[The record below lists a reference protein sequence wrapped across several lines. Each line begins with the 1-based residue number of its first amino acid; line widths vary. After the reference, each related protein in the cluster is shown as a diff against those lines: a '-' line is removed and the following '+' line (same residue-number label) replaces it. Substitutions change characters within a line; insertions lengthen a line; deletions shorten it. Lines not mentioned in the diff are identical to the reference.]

1 MPTPIGYE
9 WLKEHYQL
17 RVIPHSVRSY
27 TGGLLGT
34 KANQVKRHEIL
45 EQNFPDSARPEET
58 LTGHLLFALK
68 YEGANPAYLRQVFL
82 QTGAKDQIQ
91 STIQKRPSSRWG
103 RRLWFW
109 YEYLTETLL
118 PLPDCKAVKYESVLD
133 EERYFTAHP
142 INVRRY
148 CLRNN
153 LPGHRRFLPLVQKTD
168 ALREESNAR
177 LEHCINSALT
187 DYDEEVFTRASRF
200 LTTYE
205 TRTSSEIESENITPD
220 KYIRFGRALEMAG
233 QTPLTKERLIE
244 IQNIIKDGHQQEPD
258 YRVEQNYIGG
268 PGPQGVALPPPRPEN
283 IEDLMDDWFAMS
295 GRLAESDIPASVRAG
310 ILSASFVYLHPF
322 MDGNGRIS
330 RYLIQDVLAKSGIL
344 QPGIIL
350 PVSGGILN
358 RQQDYYQTLDLL
370 SKAICAQTDYY
381 IDEAGHITIE
391 GETDHLFRYLDLTRY
406 CQWLCEV
413 IGDVAEHLL
422 PKEIDTLVLADRL
435 YRALDDFLDLS
446 AKELRLMVKIILDNK
461 GKLSKRKQKQFEFLT
476 EHDFKQ
482 INRMA
487 SEVLKDSIRKK
498 PDELTQ

>member
-1 MPTPIGYE
+1 MPVPIGYE
-9 WLKEHYQL
+9 WLKEHFQL
-17 RVIPHSVRSY
+17 SVVPHSVRSF

-34 KANQVKRHEIL
+34 RADQIKRHEIL
-45 EQNFPDSARPEET
+45 EQNLPDSARPEET
-58 LTGHLLFALK
+58 LAGHLLFALEH
-68 YEGANPAYLRQVFL
+68 EGANPAYLRQVFL

-91 STIQKRPSSRWG
+91 STIQKRPSGRWS

-142 INVRRY
+142 INIRRY

-153 LPGHRRFLPLVQKTD
+153 LPGHGRFLPLVQKTD
-168 ALREESNAR
+168 ALRKESDAS
-177 LEHCINSALT
+177 LEQCLHSALA
-187 DYDEEVFTRASRF
+187 DYDEEVFARASRF

-283 IEDLMDDWFAMS
+283 IEDLMDDWFTMVE
-295 GRLAESDIPASVRAG
+295 RLADSDVPASVRAG

-322 MDGNGRIS
+322 IDGNGRIS

-344 QPGIIL
+344 KSGIIL

-358 RQQDYYQTLDLL
+358 RQKDYYQTLDLL
-370 SKAICAQTDYY
+370 SRAICAQTDYY

-391 GETDHLFRYLDLTRY
+391 GETDHLFRYLDLTHY

-413 IGDVAEHLL
+413 IGDVAAHLL

-435 YRALDDFLDLS
+435 YRALDDLLDLS
-446 AKELRLMVKIILDNK
+446 AKELRLMVKIILDNE
-461 GKLSKRKQKQFEFLT
+461 GKLSKRKRKQFEFLT

-482 INRMA
+482 IDLVA
-487 SEVLKDSIRKK
+487 AEVLKINTR
-498 PDELTQ
+498 Q

>member
-1 MPTPIGYE
+1 MPEPLGYE
-9 WLKEHYQL
+9 WLKEHYHL
-17 RVIPHSVRSY
+17 NVVPHHVRSY

-34 KANQVKRHEIL
+34 KANQVQRHEVM
-45 EQNFPDSARPEET
+45 EQNYAESHSPDAT
-58 LTGHLLFALK
+58 IAGHTLFALK
-68 YEGANPAYLRQVFL
+68 HEGINPGYLKQVF
-82 QTGAKDQIQ
+82 QIDDVAEQ
-91 STIQKRPSSRWG
+91 IVNQVKQRPNSQWT

-109 YEYLTETLL
+109 YEYLTDQQL
-118 PLPDCKAVKYESVLD
+118 PLPDCKAVKYEPVLN
-133 EERYFTAHP
+133 EQEYFTARP
-142 INVRRY
+142 ENVRRY

-153 LPGHRRFLPLVQKTD
+153 LPGHPRFLPLVRKAD
-168 ALREESNAR
+168 AMA
-177 LEHCINSALT
+177 LEMNTNLKECLQEVLA
-187 DYDEEVFTRASRF
+187 DYDETVFARASRF

-233 QTPLTKERLIE
+233 RTPLTKVRLIE

-268 PGPQGVALPPPRPEN
+268 PGSQGVALTPPKPEH
-283 IEDLMDDWFAMS
+283 IEDLMDDWFLMVE
-295 GRLAESDIPASVRAG
+295 RLADSDIPATVRAG

-322 MDGNGRIS
+322 MDGNGRVS
-330 RYLIQDVLAKSGIL
+330 RYLIQDVLAKSGLL

-358 RQQDYYQTLDLL
+358 RQQNYYQTLDQV
-370 SKAICAQTDYY
+370 SQAICNQTAFY

-391 GETDHLFRYLDLTRY
+391 GETDHLFRYLDLTHY

-413 IGDVAEHLL
+413 IRDVAEHLL
-422 PKEIDTLVLADRL
+422 PREIDTLITADKL
-435 YRALDDFLDLS
+435 YQALDKVLELS

-476 EHDFKQ
+476 EADFQQVEQ
-482 INRMA
+482 ICRT
-487 SEVLKDSIRKK
+487 VLVK
-498 PDELTQ
+498 